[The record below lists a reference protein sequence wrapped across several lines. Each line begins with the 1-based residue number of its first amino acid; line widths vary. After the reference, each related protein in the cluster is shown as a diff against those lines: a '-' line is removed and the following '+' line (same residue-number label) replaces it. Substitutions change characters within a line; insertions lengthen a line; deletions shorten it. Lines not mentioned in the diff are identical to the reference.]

1 MVKSDCQ
8 LLMLLFNSHRLLLCP
23 PTNVGHQAVV
33 GDDAQWRK
41 VFVRITYRLQVIIYC
56 GYDATMS
63 ALKNVFALFSQ
74 VRHVHGTLFS

>member
-1 MVKSDCQ
+1 
-8 LLMLLFNSHRLLLCP
+8 MLLFNSHRLLLCP
-23 PTNVGHQAVV
+23 STNVGHQTAV

-41 VFVRITYRLQVIIYC
+41 VFVRITYRLQVVIYC

-63 ALKNVFALFSQ
+63 ALQNVFALFSQ